1 MANVFKTISHFS
13 TKQKHVKKVYEF
25 LQTSIVN
32 IQMKAGEKISQH
44 EAKEFV
50 IVIVRKGKLAFHVS
64 GETIELTNENILQME
79 PFESHSL
86 EAMEDTDFIL
96 IKIKG

>member
-1 MANVFKTISHFS
+1 MAKVFKTISHIAK
-13 TKQKHVKKVYEF
+13 KQKHVEKVHEC

-32 IQMKAGEKISQH
+32 IQMKAGEKISKH
-44 EAKEFV
+44 EAKESV
-50 IVIVRKGKLAFHVS
+50 LVIVRKGKLAFDVS

-86 EAMEDTDFIL
+86 EAIEDTDFIL
-96 IKIKG
+96 IKIEG